1 MTFQKDPLKFITN
14 NTKVRQ
20 GKKTRKIFVQEKT
33 ICDVVSFGTSPD

>member
-14 NTKVRQ
+14 KKKVRQ
-20 GKKTRKIFVQEKT
+20 GKKQEKNLSREKT